1 MFSTAHIDMPDMNR
15 LYNVSDVLINVSRAE
30 GFGLSLNAAMK
41 VGKPV
46 IALKTG
52 GMTEQIVDERNGN
65 VHGVALEPVER
76 YLVGSQATPYIYD
89 DHFSKKDLAEGLYK
103 IYKLTPE
110 EKQKIVQEEKDHLEY
125 QFKYETMVEN
135 WDKSIES
142 TISKWREKNG
152 EKNWGII
159 HFNPQKDNNVLNIS
173 EIKNRSPKVRG

>member
-1 MFSTAHIDMPDMNR
+1 
-15 LYNVSDVLINVSRAE
+15 
-30 GFGLSLNAAMK
+30 
-41 VGKPV
+41 
-46 IALKTG
+46 
-52 GMTEQIVDERNGN
+52 
-65 VHGVALEPVER
+65 
-76 YLVGSQATPYIYD
+76 
-89 DHFSKKDLAEGLYK
+89 LYK

-110 EKQKIVQEEKDHLEY
+110 EKQKIAQEEKDHLEY

-152 EKNWGII
+152 EKTWGII